1 LRSLFT
7 ECVGAHMSQEIKE
20 EKEESKEKLKISCLE
35 CDEIF
40 EPIDERNNFCSQGC
54 FLSYH
59 GVDCW
64 P

>member
-1 LRSLFT
+1 
-7 ECVGAHMSQEIKE
+7 MSQEIKE